1 MVTIL
6 CIATYFKG
14 DAFLR
19 ECRRQGCR
27 VVLLTSDSLVG
38 AAWPRDAIDDI
49 HSIHRDASDADIR
62 RRVDT
67 IALKHAIDRIAALD
81 DFDVEMAAMLR
92 EHLQVPGLGRTTASC
107 FRDKLAMRMKA
118 RSLGIPVPEFSPV
131 FNDRAVEEWTHRVP
145 APWVLKPRSSAAAI
159 GIKKV
164 ADRDELW
171 RALNAA
177 GDQRS
182 NAVLEQFVEGDVY
195 HVDSIVWGGTVAF
208 AIPFKYGRPP
218 MEIAHQGGLFITRR
232 LPDDSEEG
240 KALLAMNRTLQAGLG
255 LQRGVS
261 HTEFIREAGGSG
273 RSGGSSG
280 SGDSGGLAAPK
291 PGGIGPGEGG
301 SGELVFLETSARVGG
316 AFIVDTIEA
325 ATGMNLWEEWAKIE
339 IAGERG
345 DYTVP
350 AHRGDFAGIV
360 LSLARQEDP
369 DLSAYT
375 DAEIVTRLRKSHH
388 AGLILRSPDPV
399 RIDTLIADYTPR
411 FYRDFFATAPPP
423 ERPVE

>member
-19 ECRRQGCR
+19 ECRRQECR
-27 VVLLTSDSLVG
+27 VVLLTSDSLAG
-38 AAWPRDAIDDI
+38 AAWPRESIDDI
-49 HSIHRDASDADIR
+49 QSIPRDASDAEIR
-62 RRVDT
+62 RRVDA
-67 IALKHAIDRIAALD
+67 IALKYPIDRIAALD
-81 DFDVEMAAMLR
+81 DFDVEMGAMLR
-92 EHLQVPGLGRTTASC
+92 EHLQVPGMERSTASR
-107 FRDKLAMRMKA
+107 FRDKLAMRTKA
-118 RSLGIPVPEFSPV
+118 RALGIPVPEFSPV
-131 FNDRAVEEWTHRVP
+131 FNDQVLEEWTRRVP
-145 APWVLKPRSSAAAI
+145 SPWVLKPRSSAAAI

-164 ADRDELW
+164 AGRDELW

-182 NAVLEQFVEGDVY
+182 DAVLEQFVEGDVY
-195 HVDSIVWGGTVAF
+195 HVDSIVWRGKVVF

-218 MEIAHQGGLFITRR
+218 MEVAHQGGLFITRR

-240 KALLAMNRTLQAGLG
+240 KALLAMNRKLQEGLG

-261 HTEFIREAGGSG
+261 HTEFIRESG
-273 RSGGSSG
+273 RSGGPGGSSG
-280 SGDSGGLAAPK
+280 SGGF
-291 PGGIGPGEGG
+291 
-301 SGELVFLETSARVGG
+301 VFLETSARVGG

-325 ATGMNLWEEWAKIE
+325 ATGINLWAEWAKIE

-345 DYTVP
+345 DYAVP
-350 AHRGDFAGIV
+350 AHRGDYAGIV

-375 DAEIVTRLRKSHH
+375 DAEIVTRLKKSHH

-423 ERPVE
+423 ERPAE

>member
-1 MVTIL
+1 M
-6 CIATYFKG
+6 
-14 DAFLR
+14 
-19 ECRRQGCR
+19 
-27 VVLLTSDSLVG
+27 
-38 AAWPRDAIDDI
+38 
-49 HSIHRDASDADIR
+49 
-62 RRVDT
+62 
-67 IALKHAIDRIAALD
+67 
-81 DFDVEMAAMLR
+81 
-92 EHLQVPGLGRTTASC
+92 RT
-107 FRDKLAMRMKA
+107 KA
-118 RSLGIPVPEFSPV
+118 RALGIPVPEFSPV
-131 FNDRAVEEWTHRVP
+131 FNDQVLEAWTRRVP
-145 APWVLKPRSSAAAI
+145 RPWVLKPRSSAAAI

-182 NAVLEQFVEGDVY
+182 NAVLEQFVAGDVY
-195 HVDSIVWGGTVAF
+195 HVDSIVWGGTVVF

-240 KALLAMNRTLQAGLG
+240 QALLAMNRKLQEGLG

-261 HTEFIREAGGSG
+261 HTEFIRGS
-273 RSGGSSG
+273 
-280 SGDSGGLAAPK
+280 DT
-291 PGGIGPGEGG
+291 
-301 SGELVFLETSARVGG
+301 LVFLETSARVGG

-325 ATGMNLWEEWAKIE
+325 ATGLNLWAEWAKIE
-339 IAGERG
+339 IAGEQGQYAVPPHRD
-345 DYTVP
+345 DY
-350 AHRGDFAGIV
+350 AGIV
-360 LSLARQEDP
+360 LSLARQEVP

-375 DAEIVTRLRKSHH
+375 DAEIVTRLKKSHH
-388 AGLILRSPDPV
+388 AGLILRSPDPA